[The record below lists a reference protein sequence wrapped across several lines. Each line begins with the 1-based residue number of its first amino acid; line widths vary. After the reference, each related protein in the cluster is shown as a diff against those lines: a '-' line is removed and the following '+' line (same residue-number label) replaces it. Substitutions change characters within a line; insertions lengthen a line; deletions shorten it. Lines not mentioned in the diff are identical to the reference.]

1 MKKID
6 RKKVFDKYN
15 GHCAYCGRQI
25 EYKDMQV
32 DHITSK
38 RNGGTDDISNLNP
51 SCRLCNHYKSA
62 EGLNAWRDWL
72 LAGVIDRLKKI
83 YIFRVALAF
92 GMIEIKGWDKRF
104 YFEKFKNHNYNE
116 A

>member
-1 MKKID
+1 MKASKID
-6 RKKVFDKYN
+6 RKKVFDKYG

-38 RNGGTDDISNLNP
+38 KNGGTDDISNLNP

-62 EGLNAWRDWL
+62 EGLTAWRDWL

-104 YFEKFKNHNYNE
+104 YFEKLKNK
-116 A
+116 

>member
-1 MKKID
+1 MKAIKIN
-6 RKKVFDKYN
+6 RQQVYNKYN

-51 SCRLCNHYKSA
+51 SCRLCNHYKNA
-62 EGLNAWRDWL
+62 EELSTWRDWL
-72 LAGVIDRLKKI
+72 LAGVIERLMKV
-83 YIFRVALAF
+83 YLFRVALAF
-92 GMIEIKGWDKRF
+92 GMIEIKGWDKKF
-104 YFEKFKNHNYNE
+104 YFEKKNE
-116 A
+116 

>member
-15 GHCAYCGRQI
+15 GHCAYCGC
-25 EYKDMQV
+25 ELTLKSMQV

-62 EGLNAWRDWL
+62 EGLIAWRDWL
-72 LAGVIDRLKKI
+72 LAGVIERLMKV

-104 YFEKFKNHNYNE
+104 YFEKFKNE
-116 A
+116 

>member
-1 MKKID
+1 MKASKID

-15 GHCAYCGRQI
+15 GHCAYCGCKLTL
-25 EYKDMQV
+25 KDMQV

-51 SCRLCNHYKSA
+51 SCRLCNHYKRA
-62 EGLNAWRDWL
+62 EEFSTWRDWML
-72 LAGVIDRLKKI
+72 LDVLERLRKI

-104 YFEKFKNHNYNE
+104 YFEKFKNK
-116 A
+116 

>member
-38 RNGGTDDISNLNP
+38 RNGRTDDIRSFGPLTKTMETMIRN
-51 SCRLCNHYKSA
+51 
-62 EGLNAWRDWL
+62 
-72 LAGVIDRLKKI
+72 VI
-83 YIFRVALAF
+83 
-92 GMIEIKGWDKRF
+92 
-104 YFEKFKNHNYNE
+104 
-116 A
+116 